1 MPTPAD
7 RNRAGV
13 SAAGTTSQQLGAAV
27 RASGPHCSAS
37 GRVFDHEADNQHE
50 EPLLLMQLA
59 SQQLVE
65 AARQAPAGTWS
76 DSRSRGGGLGSAEN
90 SRGCKPRAAL
100 QRWNQHLRGLLPA
113 TDSDVSE
120 RSTSGSQ
127 RQARLQHARALLA
140 AQCVAS
146 CPVSSPGPTSDTTV
160 GPFLEC
166 PLLSLPRLSSSDH
179 ATS

>member
-1 MPTPAD
+1 M
-7 RNRAGV
+7 
-13 SAAGTTSQQLGAAV
+13 
-27 RASGPHCSAS
+27 
-37 GRVFDHEADNQHE
+37 
-50 EPLLLMQLA
+50 
-59 SQQLVE
+59 
-65 AARQAPAGTWS
+65 
-76 DSRSRGGGLGSAEN
+76 
-90 SRGCKPRAAL
+90 
-100 QRWNQHLRGLLPA
+100 RGLLPA

-179 ATS
+179 ATAVESHCSPQRSPTERCWLFSFEHWLHDRNGQVKLSHSSEETTLQMHQLDTAFGATPDVRAIRRQSRGCSSPVQAAAAWYVRQVALRECLEASKTSSRGCFTPAICI